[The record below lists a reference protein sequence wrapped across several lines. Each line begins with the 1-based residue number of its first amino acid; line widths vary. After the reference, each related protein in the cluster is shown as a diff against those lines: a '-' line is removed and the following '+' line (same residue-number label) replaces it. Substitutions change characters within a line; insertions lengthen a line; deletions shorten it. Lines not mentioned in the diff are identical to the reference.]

1 MPSPEMMQK
10 MMETMQQGQGMPQ
23 DFRPPEGQQGPPPS
37 GENSQPP
44 RPTSFWFNSKSFA
57 ASAINALINFLTA
70 K

>member
-10 MMETMQQGQGMPQ
+10 MMEMMQQGQVAPQ

-37 GENSQPP
+37 GENPQPP
-44 RPTSFWFNSKSFA
+44 RPTSFWLNPDSLV
-57 ASAINALINFLTA
+57 ASAITAFINFLT